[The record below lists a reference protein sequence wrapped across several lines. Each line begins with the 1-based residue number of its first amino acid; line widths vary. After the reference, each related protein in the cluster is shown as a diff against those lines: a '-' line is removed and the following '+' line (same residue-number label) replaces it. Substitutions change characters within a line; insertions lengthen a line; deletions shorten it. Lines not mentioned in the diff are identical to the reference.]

1 MCVEKL
7 LKIILAM
14 ALGIVMMLAASGS
27 IKMAFL
33 LHVGIIVIL
42 ISSAL
47 TGFCYIA
54 KILSSAFP
62 SCNEDKD
69 KK

>member
-1 MCVEKL
+1 MMCVERLQKIL
-7 LKIILAM
+7 LAL

-27 IKMAFL
+27 IKSAFI
-33 LHVGIIVIL
+33 LHIGIIVIL

-47 TGFCYIA
+47 TGFCYIT

-62 SCNEDKD
+62 SCSEDK
-69 KK
+69 K